1 MKKNIYKFVA
11 ALSLLFLSG
20 GSTFAQ
26 YCVSGCNGNAYVE
39 SNDPKSI
46 EYDNMVGIFHSSM
59 AKEYDGTLKVW
70 GQGALQNGSGSANNA
85 LVPRI
90 VNSANYGTGTNQ
102 LSGTVLKFAGG
113 SNVNQ
118 QQFAVL
124 TTSGLYIW
132 GGAVGTMVPLTTTN
146 NVSAGNFRKV
156 SVASVGSST
165 TLKSDGLPTGVNPT
179 DVKMM
184 FGTRDALA
192 IVTCNGQAWMLSSTG
207 NSYGD
212 GVTDNS
218 ANDLLWHRVS
228 TAANTPLTGVIAVRG
243 TYQAF
248 MALTYNSTTDT
259 YAIYTWGNNTR
270 LGGTGSG
277 QTTANRSFANQMIL
291 PTMTT
296 GVTPKMIG
304 MTSAGSGK
312 TYYLLASDKRLY
324 SLGNNS
330 SRQLGNGNT
339 TDSNTWI
346 NVTKSQTIGSTTYNL
361 NNNVVWISPQEH
373 DGGYNVAA
381 INVVTD
387 SQGIWSWGESSF
399 GMLGV
404 ASGSIDPT
412 YMSGRTT
419 GTYDATK
426 LNLTDKILA
435 LETGGHTTLLIKQ
448 CTNKFGYIGHKING
462 SMANGSNTSGNET
475 SFNFLDTSILNVCGA
490 VSAPGV
496 ADTKICPGTSYDLSL
511 AEPATLPP
519 GVTGIDWWT
528 DAAATIPVP
537 NPSSVTPGTYYA
549 TYSGLLVRCIS
560 KMVITAYAV
569 GDPAITENCACY
581 NPASTTGNT
590 PETKVGITLLKR
602 AGIDANNWPMA
613 RKSGHIALESNTK
626 GFVITRMT
634 TVEIQGQTTP
644 TVIPASITNPQ
655 EGMMVYDTDAKCLKI
670 YSDGAWKC
678 FNKSACP

>member
-1 MKKNIYKFVA
+1 MKKNIYKFVT

-59 AKEYDGTLKVW
+59 AKEYNGTLKVW
-70 GQGALQNGSGSANNA
+70 GQGALQNGASSNNNA
-85 LVPRI
+85 LVPQI
-90 VNSANYGTGTNQ
+90 VNSANYGTGANQ
-102 LSGTVLKFAGG
+102 LSGTILKFTGG
-113 SNVNQ
+113 SNVNE

-124 TTSGLYIW
+124 TTNGLYIW
-132 GGAVGTMVPLTTTN
+132 GGAAGTMVPLNTTN
-146 NVSAGNFRKV
+146 NLVAGQFRKV
-156 SVASVGSST
+156 IVASVGSS

-207 NSYGD
+207 TSYGD
-212 GVTDNS
+212 GVTDNA
-218 ANDLLWHRVS
+218 ANDLIWHRVS
-228 TAANTPLTGVIAVRG
+228 TSANTPLNNVIAVRG

-248 MALTYNSTTDT
+248 MALTYDNTANT
-259 YAIYTWGNNTR
+259 YAIYTWGNGTR
-270 LGGTGSG
+270 LGGTGPT
-277 QTTANRSFANQMIL
+277 QLTASRPFATPMIL
-291 PTMTT
+291 PTMAS

-304 MTSAGSGK
+304 MTSSAGGK
-312 TYYLLASDKRLY
+312 SYYLLASDKRLY
-324 SLGNNS
+324 SLGDNA

-339 TDSNTWI
+339 TESNTWI
-346 NVTKSQTIGSTTYNL
+346 NVLASTTINGNTYNL
-361 NNNVVWISPQEH
+361 SNNVVWISPQEH

-381 INVVTD
+381 INVITD
-387 SQGIWSWGESSF
+387 TQGVWSWGESSY
-399 GMLGV
+399 GMLGA
-404 ASGSIDPT
+404 ASGSINPT
-412 YMSGRTT
+412 YMVGRTT
-419 GTYDATK
+419 GSYDATK
-426 LNLTDKILA
+426 LNIDDKILA
-435 LETGGHTTLLIKQ
+435 VETGGHTSLLIKQ
-448 CTNKFGYIGHKING
+448 CTNKFGYIGHRING
-462 SMANGSNTSGNET
+462 SMANGSSTTGNET
-475 SFNFLDTSILNVCGA
+475 IFNFVDTSVLNVCGA
-490 VSAPGV
+490 VSAPDV
-496 ADTKICPGTSYDLSL
+496 ADRQICPGTSYDLAL

-528 DAAATIPVP
+528 DSAAAIPVA
-537 NPSSVTPGTYYA
+537 NPSSVPPGTYYA
-549 TYSGLLVRCIS
+549 TYSGLIVRCIS
-560 KMVITAYAV
+560 KMILTSYVI
-569 GDPAITENCACY
+569 GDPAITQNCACY
-581 NPASTTGNT
+581 NPASTTGT
-590 PETKVGITLLKR
+590 AEETKVGITLLKR
-602 AGIDANNWPMA
+602 AGVNSDNWPMV

-634 TVEIQGQTTP
+634 TLQIEGQTSP

-670 YSDGAWKC
+670 YSDGNWKC